1 MMGSERKI
9 IAIDGRCAS
18 GKTTLAQELG
28 AYLGAGIVHMDDFFL
43 PAWLR
48 TPERLSQPGG
58 NVHYERFL
66 EEVMPALR
74 KSQAFF
80 YRKFD
85 CSAMQLTKT
94 VEVAASPYRIVEGAY
109 SQHPAFSDYA
119 DIRIFCDIEPE
130 WQLSR
135 ILERNGE
142 EALRVFKERWIPM
155 EEQYFREYEIR
166 QRADYVVF
174 CSKGEK

>member
-1 MMGSERKI
+1 MDSEIRV

-28 AYLGAGIVHMDDFFL
+28 AYLGAEIVHMDDFFL
-43 PAWLR
+43 PKELR

-74 KSQAFF
+74 KPQAFF

-85 CSAMQLTKT
+85 CSAMRLTET
-94 VEVAASPYRIVEGAY
+94 VKVAASPYRIVEGAY
-109 SQHPAFSDYA
+109 SQHPALSEYA
-119 DIRIFCDIEPE
+119 DIRIFCDIDPM
-130 WQLSR
+130 QQQAR

-142 EALRVFKERWIPM
+142 KALPVFRERWIPM

-166 QRADYVVF
+166 EQADYVVF
-174 CSKGEK
+174 CSKG